1 MKSSRV
7 IFKYFKREVNL
18 LLAFV
23 LAVLAFYLGSNI
35 FSPVRFDR
43 EKIEAWVTGGQIQ
56 VRGLYHYRNRF
67 PLPLSFSL
75 ALPFPADAGHP
86 TPSLFT
92 ISEVLAADS

>member
-18 LLAFV
+18 LL
-23 LAVLAFYLGSNI
+23 
-35 FSPVRFDR
+35 
-43 EKIEAWVTGGQIQ
+43 AWVTGGQIQ